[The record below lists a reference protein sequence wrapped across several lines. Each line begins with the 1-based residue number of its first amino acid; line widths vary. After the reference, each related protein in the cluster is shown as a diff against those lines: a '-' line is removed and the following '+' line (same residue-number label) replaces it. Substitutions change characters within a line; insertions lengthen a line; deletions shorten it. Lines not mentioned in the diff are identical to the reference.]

1 MTASYQTMDCPDAR
15 LSLGVYVLGAIDPAD
30 RAVVDAHLATCRD
43 CRDELAG
50 LAGLPALLARVSS
63 EEAIALAATDLPS
76 PDGVDE
82 IVREIVRQQE
92 PPPELLGTVLDLT
105 AARRRRRRWREASL
119 GVAAALIIA
128 AGLFG
133 GLRLGASPA
142 SPPAASGLT
151 GVADPGPASGP
162 WQTVTAS
169 VRGMSAA
176 VSYRPMGWGTQLAVK
191 VNGIPVGV
199 HCQLYVVDPGGSRTL
214 AASWVTDGREGTV
227 AYPVSSATPVSQMS
241 GFQITVGRAGLITV
255 NA

>member
-1 MTASYQTMDCPDAR
+1 MTASSQTMDCPDAR
-15 LSLGVYVLGAIDPAD
+15 LSLGIYVLGAIDPAD
-30 RAVVDAHLATCRD
+30 RALVDSHLATCRD

-82 IVREIVRQQE
+82 FVREIVREKE
-92 PPPELLGTVLDLT
+92 PPPELLAAVLDLT
-105 AARRRRRRWREASL
+105 AARRRRRRWREAGL
-119 GVAAALIIA
+119 GVAAALLIA
-128 AGLFG
+128 AGVFG

-142 SPPAASGLT
+142 TPGPGLS

-162 WQTVTAS
+162 WQTATAS
-169 VRGMSAA
+169 VHGMLAE

-199 HCQLYVVDPGGSRTL
+199 YCQIYVVGPGGGKTL
-214 AASWVTDGREGTV
+214 AGSWKTDDREGMV
-227 AYPVSSATPVSQMS
+227 SYPVSSAIASSGMR
-241 GFQITVGRAGLITV
+241 GFQITVGKSESITV
-255 NA
+255 NV